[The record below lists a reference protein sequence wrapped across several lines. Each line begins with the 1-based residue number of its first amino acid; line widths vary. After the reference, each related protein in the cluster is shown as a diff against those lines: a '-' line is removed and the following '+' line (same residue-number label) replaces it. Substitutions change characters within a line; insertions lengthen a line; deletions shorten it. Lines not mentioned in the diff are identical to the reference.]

1 MSTTTTPLDGIYRV
15 EITDADLGTLG
26 VTKDAA
32 SQLHGPFTWTIER
45 GMMSFD
51 RAAANQLDQPH
62 EDWYLAVR
70 GDRAMLID
78 TTPEPQR
85 SARNVLW
92 AGTWSKDT
100 DGNLRLENYLA
111 GASAAPFDRV
121 WWFSKPFTRLR

>member
-1 MSTTTTPLDGIYRV
+1 VSTTTTPLDGIYRV